1 MVSLHTDES
10 PQVPAP
16 VTKASSA
23 NTNLTLE
30 VAKDGVEVYS
40 SNAPKAASP
49 TKPSSPPPIEA
60 PVVEDE
66 DDLSVPV
73 TPGTICKRKGCG
85 VSFVS
90 DEVNRIGDGDET
102 VCTYHSAAVR
112 LTVLMV
118 SSHVG

>member
-1 MVSLHTDES
+1 MVSSHTDEA

-16 VTKASSA
+16 APKASSA
-23 NTNLTLE
+23 NINLTLKE
-30 VAKDGVEVYS
+30 TQDGVEVYS
-40 SNAPKAASP
+40 SNVHKPAAP
-49 TKPSSPPPIEA
+49 KPSSPPLVEA

-85 VSFVS
+85 VAFVS
-90 DEVNRIGDGDET
+90 DQVNRIGDGDET
-102 VCTYHSAAVR
+102 ICTYHPAAVR
-112 LTVLMV
+112 LMVLMV